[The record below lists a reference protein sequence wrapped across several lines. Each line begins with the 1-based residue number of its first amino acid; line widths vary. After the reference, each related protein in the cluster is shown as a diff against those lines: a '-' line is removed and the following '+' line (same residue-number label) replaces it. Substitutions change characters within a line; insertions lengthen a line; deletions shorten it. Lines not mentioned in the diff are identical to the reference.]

1 MGAYSFKSLKSKQS
15 KKSDIN
21 GIQQDEGNA
30 CYNCG
35 NTINGQH
42 AVQHENTNVN
52 VWVTLVISVKA
63 QQKLIIPTNQSI
75 PRHEDFKSKLAGC
88 TRFSKMD
95 FKSTFWQI
103 ELEDSSRYVTVF
115 HANGK
120 LYRHKN
126 LTMSIKT
133 AQGELNVAHI
143 QNPFNS

>member
-1 MGAYSFKSLKSKQS
+1 MESNRMKAMRATNVEIPSMDKQ
-15 KKSDIN
+15 
-21 GIQQDEGNA
+21 E
-30 CYNCG
+30 
-35 NTINGQH
+35 NTNQ
-42 AVQHENTNVN
+42 AVQHENTNATNVN

-75 PRHEDFKSKLAGC
+75 PRHEDIKSKLAGC
-88 TRFSKMD
+88 TRYSKMD

-126 LTMSIKT
+126 LTMSIKP

>member
-1 MGAYSFKSLKSKQS
+1 MRATNVEIPSMDKQ
-15 KKSDIN
+15 
-21 GIQQDEGNA
+21 E
-30 CYNCG
+30 
-35 NTINGQH
+35 NTNQ
-42 AVQHENTNVN
+42 AVQHENTNATNVN

-75 PRHEDFKSKLAGC
+75 PRHEDIKSKLAGC

-126 LTMSIKT
+126 LAMSIKP

>member
-1 MGAYSFKSLKSKQS
+1 MESNKMKAMRATTVEIPSMDKQ
-15 KKSDIN
+15 
-21 GIQQDEGNA
+21 E
-30 CYNCG
+30 
-35 NTINGQH
+35 NTNQ
-42 AVQHENTNVN
+42 AVQHENTNATNVN

-75 PRHEDFKSKLAGC
+75 PRHEDIKSKLAGC
-88 TRFSKMD
+88 TRYSKMD

-126 LTMSIKT
+126 LTMSIKP

>member
-1 MGAYSFKSLKSKQS
+1 MESNRKKAMRATNVEIPSMDKQ
-15 KKSDIN
+15 
-21 GIQQDEGNA
+21 E
-30 CYNCG
+30 
-35 NTINGQH
+35 NTNQ
-42 AVQHENTNVN
+42 AVQHENTNATNVN

-75 PRHEDFKSKLAGC
+75 PRHEDIKSKLAGC
-88 TRFSKMD
+88 TRYSKMD

-126 LTMSIKT
+126 LTMSIKP

>member
-1 MGAYSFKSLKSKQS
+1 M
-15 KKSDIN
+15 
-21 GIQQDEGNA
+21 
-30 CYNCG
+30 
-35 NTINGQH
+35 
-42 AVQHENTNVN
+42 
-52 VWVTLVISVKA
+52 VISVKA

-75 PRHEDFKSKLAGC
+75 PWHEDFKSKLAGC

-95 FKSTFWQI
+95 FQSTFWQI
-103 ELEDSSRYVTVF
+103 ELEDSSRYVTAF